1 MTSLSDRINA
11 MNIDEASKRELRE
24 LFVAVLADIGGVR
37 DDLVATAAKLDDDA
51 TVTDTDYEASLTAS
65 ANLTE

>member
-24 LFVAVLADIGGVR
+24 LFVAVMAD
-37 DDLVATAAKLDDDA
+37 
-51 TVTDTDYEASLTAS
+51 LTALS
-65 ANLTE
+65 ANLGAVAEELDNDGTAGTGYEALLTNSLTLSE

>member
-24 LFVAVLADIGGVR
+24 LFVAVLADISGVR

-51 TVTDTDYEASLTAS
+51 TVTDTDYETSLTAS
-65 ANLTE
+65 VNLTE

>member
-24 LFVAVLADIGGVR
+24 LFVAVLADISGVR

-65 ANLTE
+65 VNLTE

>member
-24 LFVAVLADIGGVR
+24 LFVAVLADISGVR

-51 TVTDTDYEASLTAS
+51 TVTDTDYEAKLTAS
-65 ANLTE
+65 VNLTE